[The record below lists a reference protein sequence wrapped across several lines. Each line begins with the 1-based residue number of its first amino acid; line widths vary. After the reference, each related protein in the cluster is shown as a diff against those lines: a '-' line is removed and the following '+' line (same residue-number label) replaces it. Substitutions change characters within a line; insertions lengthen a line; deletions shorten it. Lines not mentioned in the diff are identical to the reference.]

1 MTNREYYADR
11 PAELAETINLMFER
25 IPEFGGKSIGEAV
38 AEFLDAECVCTAQ
51 AEGET
56 TFVVTLQAVNTIR
69 GTIEDVRKTAGE
81 LERLYHQTAKRALT
95 DIFGDARDADD
106 VSVRGTQIFP
116 AKMVV
121 RE

>member
-11 PAELAETINLMFER
+11 PAELAEVINMMFER
-25 IPEFGGKSIGEAV
+25 MPEFGGKSIGETV

-95 DIFGDARDADD
+95 GIFGDARDADD
-106 VSVRGTQIFP
+106 VSLRGVQVFP
-116 AKMVV
+116 SNLKTD
-121 RE
+121 